1 MRRICITI
9 SYDGT
14 EYAGWQRQHNALG
27 IQQVLEDT
35 LEALF
40 GRSAHVVAS
49 GRTDTGVHAWGQAAS
64 FDLEHEIAP
73 GQLKK
78 AMNSRLPDDIRV
90 MDASEVGL
98 DFHPRFDAKEKTY
111 CYSVYCG
118 DTVPPLYRRYM
129 VLESRPLD
137 RDRIRE
143 ALALL
148 VGRHDFKAFQS
159 TGSPTNTTIR
169 TLYGAEMK
177 VDPADPHI
185 LRFYFTGD
193 GFLYNMVRIMAGT
206 LLQVG
211 YGRFLPGQVEQALR
225 TGRRELAGPTAP
237 AHGLAL
243 MSVRY
248 PGR

>member
-1 MRRICITI
+1 
-9 SYDGT
+9 
-14 EYAGWQRQHNALG
+14 
-27 IQQVLEDT
+27 
-35 LEALF
+35 
-40 GRSAHVVAS
+40 
-49 GRTDTGVHAWGQAAS
+49 
-64 FDLEHEIAP
+64 
-73 GQLKK
+73 
-78 AMNSRLPDDIRV
+78 
-90 MDASEVGL
+90 
-98 DFHPRFDAKEKTY
+98 
-111 CYSVYCG
+111 
-118 DTVPPLYRRYM
+118 
-129 VLESRPLD
+129 
-137 RDRIRE
+137 
-143 ALALL
+143 
-148 VGRHDFKAFQS
+148 
-159 TGSPTNTTIR
+159 
-169 TLYGAEMK
+169 MK

>member
-49 GRTDTGVHAWGQAAS
+49 GRTDTGVHAWGQVAS

-118 DTVPPLYRRYM
+118 DTMPPLYRRYM

-148 VGRHDFKAFQS
+148 VGRHDFKAFQT

-169 TLYGAEMK
+169 TLYGA
-177 VDPADPHI
+177 
-185 LRFYFTGD
+185 
-193 GFLYNMVRIMAGT
+193 
-206 LLQVG
+206 
-211 YGRFLPGQVEQALR
+211 
-225 TGRRELAGPTAP
+225 
-237 AHGLAL
+237 
-243 MSVRY
+243 
-248 PGR
+248 

>member
-1 MRRICITI
+1 M
-9 SYDGT
+9 
-14 EYAGWQRQHNALG
+14 
-27 IQQVLEDT
+27 
-35 LEALF
+35 
-40 GRSAHVVAS
+40 
-49 GRTDTGVHAWGQAAS
+49 
-64 FDLEHEIAP
+64 EHEIAP

-118 DTVPPLYRRYM
+118 DTMPPLYRRYM

-169 TLYGAEMK
+169 TLYGASEGN
-177 VDPADPHI
+177 PADPHI
-185 LRFYFTGD
+185 LRFYFTGWIPVQH
-193 GFLYNMVRIMAGT
+193 GACISRT
-206 LLQVG
+206 LLRLDMEG
-211 YGRFLPGQVEQALR
+211 SCPD
-225 TGRRELAGPTAP
+225 
-237 AHGLAL
+237 
-243 MSVRY
+243 S
-248 PGR
+248 

>member
-40 GRSAHVVAS
+40 GRPVHVMAS
-49 GRTDTGVHAWGQAAS
+49 GRTDTGVHAWGQVAA
-64 FDLEHEIAP
+64 FDLAHEIAP

-78 AMNSRLPDDIRV
+78 AMNSKLPGDIRV
-90 MDASEVGL
+90 MDASEVGP

-111 CYSVYCG
+111 CYSVYSG
-118 DTVPPLYRRYM
+118 DTMPPLYRRYM
-129 VLESRPLD
+129 ALETRPLD
-137 RDRIRE
+137 VGRIRE
-143 ALALL
+143 ALALM

-159 TGSPTNTTIR
+159 TGSTTNPTLRTIYR
-169 TLYGAEMK
+169 AELEI
-177 VDPADPHI
+177 DRADSHI
-185 LRFYFTGD
+185 FRFYFTGN

-211 YGRFLPGQVEQALR
+211 YGKIPPGQVEQALR
-225 TGRRELAGPTAP
+225 AGRRELAGPTAP

-243 MSVRY
+243 VSVRY
-248 PGR
+248 L

>member
-49 GRTDTGVHAWGQAAS
+49 GRTDTGVHAWGQVAS

-90 MDASEVGL
+90 MDA
-98 DFHPRFDAKEKTY
+98 
-111 CYSVYCG
+111 
-118 DTVPPLYRRYM
+118 
-129 VLESRPLD
+129 
-137 RDRIRE
+137 
-143 ALALL
+143 
-148 VGRHDFKAFQS
+148 
-159 TGSPTNTTIR
+159 
-169 TLYGAEMK
+169 
-177 VDPADPHI
+177 
-185 LRFYFTGD
+185 
-193 GFLYNMVRIMAGT
+193 
-206 LLQVG
+206 
-211 YGRFLPGQVEQALR
+211 
-225 TGRRELAGPTAP
+225 
-237 AHGLAL
+237 
-243 MSVRY
+243 
-248 PGR
+248 